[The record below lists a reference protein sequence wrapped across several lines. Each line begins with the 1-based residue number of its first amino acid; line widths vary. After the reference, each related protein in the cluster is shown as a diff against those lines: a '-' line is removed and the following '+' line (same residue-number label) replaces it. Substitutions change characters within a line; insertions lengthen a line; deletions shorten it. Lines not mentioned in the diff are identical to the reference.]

1 LVSVNLSVFWSYST
15 TWLRERILS
24 KPPGWYQTVLY
35 LFKSPTRS
43 ATEVPDML
51 WIVRQHVVDR
61 QHGVGTS
68 GVGEKVV
75 VDEHVNVRLVIK
87 QQTLGILCGHRDA
100 SRVECDTGL
109 VRFGPRLSAAVV
121 AIGSLR
127 VAGAVLS
134 VLRASGLVG

>member
-1 LVSVNLSVFWSYST
+1 
-15 TWLRERILS
+15 
-24 KPPGWYQTVLY
+24 
-35 LFKSPTRS
+35 
-43 ATEVPDML
+43 
-51 WIVRQHVVDR
+51 VDR

-75 VDEHVNVRLVIK
+75 VDEHVDVCLVIK

-134 VLRASGLVG
+134 VLRASGLVGLLAGAATGEARDVLLLMLPFLCEGDAAISSVGLIAEVDAGHAIAPTPR